1 MKGRKVRIIGV
12 PMDLGQRQRGVDMGP
27 SAIRYAG
34 LTHTLQELG
43 HSITDS
49 GDIVIP
55 GHYSLKTTGLQDRIE
70 PIRIACESAYKLGR
84 EAVQNGEIP
93 IFLGGDHSASIGTIG
108 GITHNEAVGIIW
120 IDAHGDFHTP
130 DTSESKNVHG
140 MSLAVLLGQGPE
152 QLVNLG
158 RPGAKI
164 APEHVVIIGVRD
176 LDPPEKRLMKKSGC
190 TIFTMRD
197 IDELG
202 MHTILLKALDTLS
215 HLPKI
220 HVSFD
225 MDSMDPIEVPG
236 VGTPSLGGLT
246 YREGQLIMETIADS
260 KKLISLDMMEIN
272 PILDI
277 SNRSAEMA
285 VSLVASLFGKSII

>member
-1 MKGRKVRIIGV
+1 MTGKKVRIIGV

-49 GDIVIP
+49 GNIVIP
-55 GHYSLKTTGLQDRIE
+55 GHYSLKTTSLQERLE
-70 PIRIACESAYKLGR
+70 PIKLACEAAYELGR
-84 EAVQNGEIP
+84 DAVDNGEIP
-93 IFLGGDHSASIGTIG
+93 LFLGGDHSASIGTIG
-108 GITHNEAVGIIW
+108 GVTHHGPVGVIW
-120 IDAHGDFHTP
+120 VDAHGDFNTP
-130 DTSESKNVHG
+130 NTSESQNVHG
-140 MSLAVLLGQGPE
+140 MSLATLLGKGPKA
-152 QLVNLG
+152 LVDVG
-158 RPGAKI
+158 RPGPKL
-164 APEHVVIIGVRD
+164 APEHVVVIGVRD
-176 LDPPEKRLMKKSGC
+176 LDRQEKLMMKQSGC

-202 MHTILLKALDTLS
+202 IHAILLKALATLS

-225 MDSMDPIEVPG
+225 MDSMDPIEAPG

-246 YREGQLIMETIADS
+246 YREGQLLMETIADTD
-260 KKLISLDMMEIN
+260 KLHSLDIVEIN

-277 SNRSAEMA
+277 GNRSAQMA
-285 VSLVASLFGKSII
+285 VSLVASLFGKSIL